1 MRLQQNLRLF
11 HIFKA
16 YFVLFIR
23 DKREVHNEFSKSVE
37 GTNHVYNSQC
47 CSDMKEPEDP
57 QRPREWP
64 EGQH

>member
-1 MRLQQNLRLF
+1 M
-11 HIFKA
+11 
-16 YFVLFIR
+16 LFIR